1 MILIRVPP
9 PPLKNSITATVPPMP
24 ITIFFIELL
33 FELLSLAVLIGDG
46 VTVTGVG
53 DNDGLA
59 AVAVIAGE
67 VTQSLVMKRSNYCVY
82 FS

>member
-1 MILIRVPP
+1 
-9 PPLKNSITATVPPMP
+9 MP

-46 VTVTGVG
+46 VAVTGVG

-67 VTQSLVMKRSNYCVY
+67 VTQSLVMKRNNYCVY